1 MTRLRIV
8 TALACSLLCTVAS
21 AQDKPDA
28 PAPKNELHPDVA
40 GLIDTWLDAEQ
51 AYKKLPSMVVG
62 VVKGDAIVFSKGYGS
77 VDGKGGRP
85 ATADTIYSIC
95 SISKLF
101 TSIALMQLV
110 EQAKAG
116 LDDEL
121 VKYIPEFSL
130 KQTDETSGPVT
141 LRSILMHAAGLP
153 RETINDTWTGP
164 DYPFPTRAEMLTGLA
179 RQQMYD
185 RTLNRNQYSNL
196 GIALLGEVVARVSGQ
211 PYERYVTD
219 RVVKPLGL
227 DRTSPSINDAL
238 RGTEMAVGF
247 SIRKRDGS
255 RDEMPRFDVRSAQA
269 AAGFSSTVNDLSKFA
284 LWQLRLLRTGKTDV
298 LRAATLRE
306 MTRIQWTDPDGKTTW
321 GLGYSVNR
329 RGNDLVV
336 GHAGRCPGYRTLL
349 TTLPQKDLGAVVA
362 LGSGDDPDLPGRR
375 TLELAQK
382 TPSPAGDK
390 APVLSD
396 YTGRYE
402 PKVGGGEI
410 SVQPW
415 GRDLVTL
422 PLPTE
427 NPGEAMQVWRHVGG
441 DRFRLVREDKTLGVE
456 AAFLR
461 DALGKVTSMRIWG
474 SVTYK
479 Q

>member
-1 MTRLRIV
+1 
-8 TALACSLLCTVAS
+8 
-21 AQDKPDA
+21 
-28 PAPKNELHPDVA
+28 
-40 GLIDTWLDAEQ
+40 
-51 AYKKLPSMVVG
+51 VVG

-77 VDGKGGRP
+77 VDGKGGPP
-85 ATADTIYSIC
+85 ATPDTIYGIC

-110 EQAKAG
+110 EQAKVG
-116 LDDEL
+116 LDDDI
-121 VKYIPEFSL
+121 VKYIPEFTL
-130 KQTDETSGPVT
+130 KQTDDSSGPVT
-141 LRSILMHAAGLP
+141 LRAILMHAAGLP

-164 DYPFPTRAEMLTGLA
+164 EYPFPTRAEMLAGLA

-219 RVVKPLGL
+219 RVIKPLGL

-247 SIRKRDGS
+247 SAPKRDGS
-255 RDEMPRFDVRSAQA
+255 RDEMPRFDVRGAQA

-284 LWQLRLLRTGKTDV
+284 LWQLRVLRTGKPDV

-321 GLGYSVNR
+321 GLGYSVSR
-329 RGNDLVV
+329 SGNDLVV
-336 GHAGRCPGYRTLL
+336 GHGGRCPGYRTLL
-349 TTLPQKDLGAVVA
+349 TTLPQKELGAVVA
-362 LGSGDDPDLPGRR
+362 LGSGDDPDLLARR
-375 TLELAQK
+375 ALELVQK
-382 TPSPAGDK
+382 TPTPAGDK
-390 APVLSD
+390 APALGD
-396 YTGRYE
+396 YAGRYE
-402 PKVGGGEI
+402 PKVGGGEF

-415 GRDLVTL
+415 GGDLVTL
-422 PLPTE
+422 PLPNQ

-441 DRFRLVREDKTLGVE
+441 DRFQLVRQDKTLGVE
-456 AAFLR
+456 ATFLR
-461 DALGKVTSMRIWG
+461 DPSGKVASVRVWG
-474 SVTYK
+474 SVIYK